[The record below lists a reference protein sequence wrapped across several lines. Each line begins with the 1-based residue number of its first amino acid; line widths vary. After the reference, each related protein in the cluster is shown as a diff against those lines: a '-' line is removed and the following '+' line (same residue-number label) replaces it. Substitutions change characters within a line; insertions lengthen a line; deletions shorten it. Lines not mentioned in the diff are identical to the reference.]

1 VGTEFS
7 STITQYEDSDAITA
21 IKADIDWNAT
31 DWDTA
36 YGWGDHSTEGYLT
49 DITAESILDLTDTPV
64 AFDDGKFLK
73 SGAADVTFESI
84 TEADISDLGSY
95 LENITGESILDL
107 DDTPSA
113 FDNGKVLKSTADGTE
128 WATVA
133 GVGDALTTDGLD
145 QFASTTSSELAGV
158 ISDETGSG
166 DLVFNDSPTLVTP
179 EIDDANGN
187 EILRF
192 GNVASAVNYL
202 EITNSATGDAV
213 EIEATGDDTDIDLN
227 LVPKGTGA
235 VQIDGADI
243 TASDVRK
250 VLAAM
255 REETFIHTDGAGGT
269 SWSTM
274 VWIPKFVTSGF
285 VAQPNLNGITMGG
298 FWVDKYQSS
307 QPDATMGSRGG
318 TTANSPGSVPGVSQA
333 LKVPW
338 TDISWTNAKVAAEN
352 RGASENGTATAD
364 ASAANELTDTANLPG
379 AAVGKQ
385 IKITLTD
392 GITYI
397 RRITGFDTNGT
408 TIYFAPDLPS
418 NVLTGDSYT
427 ITEYHLITAYEWASL
442 AYLACM
448 IWGEERRAG
457 TDYPKGNNDWGKDT
471 DDADSEE
478 NYGIEDPVKA
488 GYDGHDI
495 ARVLTGSGP
504 NSWSLTGHPLG
515 VWDLNGNV
523 YEWIDL
529 LIGGGDTVA
538 GESGTDHTV
547 NPGFPEA
554 GIVLPDSN
562 GNIATLED
570 SDTNGKKAALPKTVG
585 SAVNEYGKDCYYQ
598 VTEERAGRRGGVWYA
613 GSYAGVFLLHVHDT
627 PSYTN
632 TYFGFRVAK

>member
-1 VGTEFS
+1 MADYNSIHKGS
-7 STITQYEDSDAITA
+7 
-21 IKADIDWNAT
+21 DID
-31 DWDTA
+31 
-36 YGWGDHSTEGYLT
+36 
-49 DITAESILDLTDTPV
+49 
-64 AFDDGKFLK
+64 
-73 SGAADVTFESI
+73 
-84 TEADISDLGSY
+84 EA
-95 LENITGESILDL
+95 
-107 DDTPSA
+107 
-113 FDNGKVLKSTADGTE
+113 
-128 WATVA
+128 
-133 GVGDALTTDGLD
+133 
-145 QFASTTSSELAGV
+145 
-158 ISDETGSG
+158 
-166 DLVFNDSPTLVTP
+166 
-179 EIDDANGN
+179 
-187 EILRF
+187 
-192 GNVASAVNYL
+192 
-202 EITNSATGDAV
+202 
-213 EIEATGDDTDIDLN
+213 
-227 LVPKGTGA
+227 
-235 VQIDGADI
+235 
-243 TASDVRK
+243 VRK

-255 REETFIHTDGAGGT
+255 REETFLHTDGAGGT

-352 RGASENGTATAD
+352 RGATENGTATAD

-385 IKITLTD
+385 IKITLNRSSSPV
-392 GITYI
+392 TYI

-408 TIYFAPDLPS
+408 TIYFEPDLPTAVKTDS
-418 NVLTGDSYT
+418 IAAVSFTGSGLDDATSGGTFSGSYDLDYVVEIDGEGEPDTFKWSDDGGSTWDTETVNITGAAQTLNNGVTITFAATTGHTSGDKWEFTATAEDEYT

-515 VWDLNGNV
+515 VWDLNGNI

-585 SAVNEYGKDCYYQ
+585 SAVNEYGKDYYYQ
-598 VTEERAGRRGGVWYA
+598 ATEERAGRRGGGWDA
-613 GSYAGVFLLHVHDT
+613 GSAAGVLNLYVT
-627 PSYTN
+627 ATLSSTGSN
-632 TYFGFRVAK
+632 IGFRVAK